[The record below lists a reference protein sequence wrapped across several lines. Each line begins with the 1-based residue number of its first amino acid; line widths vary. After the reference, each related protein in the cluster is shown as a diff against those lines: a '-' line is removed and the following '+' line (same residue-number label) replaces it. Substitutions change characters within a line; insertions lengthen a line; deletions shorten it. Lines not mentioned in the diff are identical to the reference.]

1 MSGGTEEEVEADGT
15 ALEIVKAPAVSA
27 MIVVV
32 VAVASL
38 SAAVAR
44 LTEAFAARFRR
55 KSHASGES
63 SAMGTM

>member
-1 MSGGTEEEVEADGT
+1 MRGGEEVEAEGA
-15 ALEIVKAPAVSA
+15 ALEIVNASAVTA
-27 MIVVV
+27 MVVVV

-44 LTEAFAARFRR
+44 LSEAFAARLRR

-63 SAMGTM
+63 SAMVMM